1 MKTYD
6 ELLQERQQLEQ
17 QLQEAR
23 KREVND
29 AIAEA
34 RTLIAKYDLKP
45 NDLFSPRR
53 GGSRTFSSEAK
64 YRDPVSGKTWT
75 GRGKPPMWIVGQ
87 DRAKFAI

>member
-1 MKTYD
+1 MKTYE
-6 ELLQERQQLEQ
+6 ELLQERQQIEQ

-34 RTLIAKYDLKP
+34 RALVTKYDLKP
-45 NDLFSPRR
+45 NEVFPPRR
-53 GGSRTFSSEAK
+53 GGARVISSEAK
-64 YRDPVSGKTWT
+64 YRDPATGKTWT

-87 DRAKFAI
+87 DRVKFAI